1 MINKIS
7 ASDTVA
13 DHYSVFY
20 TPIHSPFPNF
30 FAALSFFP
38 PVSPGILSASFS
50 SSQLQTPAQNPPT
63 PASNKK
69 PTKVILIV
77 DSKTTEILIAHSNV
91 KRLLGLSYE
100 QMIGRQL
107 TEVFSSNSDDKPP
120 VIAYSELFH
129 PDGQLKSVYGKA
141 VCPFRKKRSLLASS
155 PNSSNGQWLRCSS
168 DVSTFTSSPIVL
180 TSFAVALSDSIISKP
195 PPLLLHP
202 KLDMSQAGMGG
213 GVEGKEEGDEEG
225 GQEWL

>member
-38 PVSPGILSASFS
+38 P
-50 SSQLQTPAQNPPT
+50 
-63 PASNKK
+63 
-69 PTKVILIV
+69 
-77 DSKTTEILIAHSNV
+77 ILIAHSNV

-141 VCPFRKKRSLLASS
+141 VCPFR
-155 PNSSNGQWLRCSS
+155 
-168 DVSTFTSSPIVL
+168 
-180 TSFAVALSDSIISKP
+180 FA
-195 PPLLLHP
+195 
-202 KLDMSQAGMGG
+202 
-213 GVEGKEEGDEEG
+213 
-225 GQEWL
+225 